1 MTAKLSL
8 TFCGRISMAEIKQVV
23 LKHYSKNDCILIDKV
38 IGNNLRVAR
47 QNAGYTQ
54 SQVMDMIWDDKK
66 NRNRISEIENGKVT
80 IDIYTFLILVDLYG
94 QSVDFILGRSCEP
107 INDVMA
113 ASVNNV
119 KLNLQKYLEPI
130 FEKATETVIEHI
142 KSIDKDDNLELLKV
156 CDDIGHYTFA
166 NGLKLAQDNPELYK
180 LLHNL
185 MNVTRKIRINEAKR
199 ERQMYAQLEAIE
211 HRHDKEDGH
220 LLMSDLLRKQ
230 QYTLPLPEPRS
241 SVVSVKD
248 GE

>member
-54 SQVMDMIWDDKK
+54 SQVMDIIWDDKK
-66 NRNRISEIENGKVT
+66 SRNRISEIENGKVT
-80 IDIYTFLILVDLYG
+80 IDIYTFLLLVDLYG

-113 ASVNNV
+113 ATVNNV

-130 FEKATETVIEHI
+130 FEKCTETVIEHI
-142 KSIDKDDNLELLKV
+142 KCIDKDETLELLKV
-156 CDDIGHYTFA
+156 SDDIGHYTFA
-166 NGLKLAQDNPELYK
+166 NGVKLAQENPELYK